1 MFGVLIESKATAQ
14 RRAGGAL
21 LSVVA
26 HTVVLSLAVVLTAQG
41 SPGPIVDPVRKDPP
55 VVTFVPIDPAPPR
68 KSTSNSVST
77 GAAPCDC
84 VVPPLPHKITIDG
97 SIPPTNVDV
106 LNQGPPVPDGRS
118 LWGKAQ
124 PLGGPSLGSTE
135 PTAESWSTSETS
147 ARLVHSAR
155 PRYPEML
162 RAAGVEGRVLV
173 RFAIDTTGRVDAA
186 SITIVQS
193 THELFSRAVRD
204 VMQSLRLLPA
214 EVNGRRVPMLAEMAF
229 EFALDRR

>member
-14 RRAGGAL
+14 RRSGGAL

-41 SPGPIVDPVRKDPP
+41 SPGPIPPRKDPP
-55 VVTFVPIDPAPPR
+55 IVTFIPLGKARPAPPR
-68 KSTSNSVST
+68 REGGRTNGPCPCLPTLPRRNLTFDPAIPSTPIELSDHGTDVPNTSSFWT
-77 GAAPCDC
+77 DHPGRLGAAPLD
-84 VVPPLPHKITIDG
+84 
-97 SIPPTNVDV
+97 SA
-106 LNQGPPVPDGRS
+106 RS
-118 LWGKAQ
+118 G
-124 PLGGPSLGSTE
+124 E
-135 PTAESWSTSETS
+135 PWTVRETS
-147 ARLVHSAR
+147 ARVVRAAR

-162 RAAGVEGRVLV
+162 RAAGVEGKVLV
-173 RFAIDTTGRVDAA
+173 RFIIDTAGRVE
-186 SITIVQS
+186 SMTVLQS

-204 VMQSLRLLPA
+204 VMPSLRLLPA